1 MDTNEVKLDTV
12 KHRIL
17 NEGEKLA
24 GTWTENGQY
33 FVKLVSGPEIAFDES
48 YRMAVDNAL
57 NQALSGI
64 RDSGNGKYD
73 NVNGMRPVD

>member
-24 GTWTENGQY
+24 ETWTENGRY
-33 FVKLVSGPEIAFDES
+33 FVKLTSGPEIAFDES
-48 YRMAVDNAL
+48 YRSAVDNAL
-57 NQALSGI
+57 NQAVNGI
-64 RDSGNGKYD
+64 RDSGGGKYD
-73 NVNGMRPVD
+73 NVNGMRSAD